1 MSEIIQKTR
10 SGLAE
15 AEEYRHFHSGEL
27 KRCPQC
33 GRMIFQPCLICLTEA
48 ECGLSDP
55 PDEKEPIEDILP
67 IRLYGRARK
76 RYERFRLEKER
87 AAEQNQ

>member
-1 MSEIIQKTR
+1 MSEISQQTR

-33 GRMIFQPCLICLTEA
+33 GRMVFQPCLICQTEA
-48 ECGLSDP
+48 ECGISDP
-55 PDEKEPIEDILP
+55 LKKEEPEEDFLQL
-67 IRLYGRARK
+67 RLYGRARK
-76 RYERFRLEKER
+76 RYERFRLQKEL
-87 AAEQNQ
+87 AAEQDQ